1 MRADFERGLA
11 LGLAM
16 GGLSVGEVKEIPAP
30 EPEPVV
36 QMIFHQTFAKCWQ
49 GYIGARPIYAS
60 NQAQGY
66 VLNDSF
72 YGEKIEI
79 EVKEE

>member
-36 QMIFHQTFAKCWQ
+36 Q
-49 GYIGARPIYAS
+49 YIYIDRTVYSVSQKHIKPYEPLLILNNNNIIYS
-60 NQAQGY
+60 N
-66 VLNDSF
+66 
-72 YGEKIEI
+72 
-79 EVKEE
+79 EV